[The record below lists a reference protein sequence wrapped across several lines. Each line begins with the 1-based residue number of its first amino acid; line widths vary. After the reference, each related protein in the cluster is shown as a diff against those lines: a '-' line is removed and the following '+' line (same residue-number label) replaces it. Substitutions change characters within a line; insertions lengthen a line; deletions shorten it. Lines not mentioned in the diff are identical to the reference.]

1 MNEETAETEGDDS
14 DSEKFGCRKCGR
26 TYEFDGG
33 QITCYG
39 TKTHPH
45 KGDPVV
51 VVRPCGICGDPITA
65 AEICNECGEQ
75 TDGDAF
81 TTNWG

>member
-1 MNEETAETEGDDS
+1 MNEETAETEGDDNG
-14 DSEKFGCRKCGR
+14 SEKFECRKCGR
-26 TYEFDGG
+26 TYEFDGER
-33 QITCYG
+33 ITCYG
-39 TKTHPH
+39 TKANPH